1 MCFLVAI
8 KTGRWLP
15 IAPCNGIDV
24 ITVKNI
30 TIICDLSQIGIFNI
44 LEWYT
49 YTKYIYKESMT
60 LIYSYIY
67 RVKVL
72 NLTLWLI
79 THRCCLKAVRRPV
92 KLSVSSRYQL
102 KVGAIKLDY
111 FNLPRL
117 WKYVTMVLMKCAR
130 NHNLNCFKSHSSII
144 MKNKTFKIVWNHNFY
159 MWQGTSTY

>member
-1 MCFLVAI
+1 
-8 KTGRWLP
+8 
-15 IAPCNGIDV
+15 
-24 ITVKNI
+24 
-30 TIICDLSQIGIFNI
+30 
-44 LEWYT
+44 
-49 YTKYIYKESMT
+49 MT

-79 THRCCLKAVRRPV
+79 IHRFCLTAVRRPV
-92 KLSVSSRYQL
+92 KLSVSSLNSRYQL

-111 FNLPRL
+111 FNLPEL

-144 MKNKTFKIVWNHNFY
+144 MKNKTFKIV
-159 MWQGTSTY
+159 